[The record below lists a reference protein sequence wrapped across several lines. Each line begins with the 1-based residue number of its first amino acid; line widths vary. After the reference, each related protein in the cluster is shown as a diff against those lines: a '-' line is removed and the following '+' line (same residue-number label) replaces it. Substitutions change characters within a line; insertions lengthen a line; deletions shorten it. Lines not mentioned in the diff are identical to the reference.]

1 MAKAIEVYYPL
12 LDHKEHVANIG
23 IIPEKVE
30 GEAIINTDMVLQVY
44 FYVINHGEKSYMKF
58 KDIIIELEKGI
69 SCIRLDDLQELN
81 KDSKFKFEFEP
92 LFDGEVF
99 ATGRCICQKKEL

>member
-1 MAKAIEVYYPL
+1 MAKTIEVYYPL

-30 GEAIINTDMVLQVY
+30 GEVIINTDIALQVY
-44 FYVINHGEKSYMKF
+44 FYVINRGAKSYMKF

-81 KDSKFKFEFEP
+81 KNSEFKFEFEP

-99 ATGRCICQKKEL
+99 VTGKHVCPKKEL

>member
-1 MAKAIEVYYPL
+1 MAKAIDVYFPL

-30 GEAIINTDMVLQVY
+30 GEVIIDTDMVQVY
-44 FYVINHGEKSYMKF
+44 FYVINRGAKSYMRF
-58 KDIIIELEKGI
+58 KGIIIELEKGI

-81 KDSKFKFEFEP
+81 KASKFKFEFEP
-92 LFDGEVF
+92 LFEGEVF
-99 ATGRCICQKKEL
+99 ATGRCICQKRELL